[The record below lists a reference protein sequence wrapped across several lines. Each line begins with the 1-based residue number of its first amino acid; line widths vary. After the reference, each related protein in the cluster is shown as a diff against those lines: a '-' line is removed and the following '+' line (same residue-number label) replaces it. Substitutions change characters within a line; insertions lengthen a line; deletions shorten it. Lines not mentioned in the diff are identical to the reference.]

1 MPTLKEAI
9 IRLEPKIDPLHD
21 LLGFGRFAEV
31 TLDKQ
36 GRTCAQSLVNDLGG
50 QTYAASTYVSSGRLA
65 TGSNPFR
72 GTAPTCSTAYAGNSF
87 GYGGVNHV
95 KSITQADSSAAP
107 RRPRCLADP
116 ALREKHL
123 PRMASQMMNLVAA
136 DDGGH
141 GPKPTL

>member
-9 IRLEPKIDPLHD
+9 IRLEPKIDLLHD

-36 GRTCAQSLVNDLGG
+36 GRTCVQSLVNDLGG
-50 QTYAASTYVSSGRLA
+50 QTYAASTYDSSGRLA

-72 GTAPTCSTAYAGNSF
+72 STAPTCGTAYAGNSF
-87 GYGGVNHV
+87 GYDGLNHV
-95 KSITQADSSAAP
+95 KSITHADSSAAP
-107 RRPRCLADP
+107 RRPSCYADP

-123 PRMASQMMNLVAA
+123 AGWDHR
-136 DDGGH
+136 
-141 GPKPTL
+141 